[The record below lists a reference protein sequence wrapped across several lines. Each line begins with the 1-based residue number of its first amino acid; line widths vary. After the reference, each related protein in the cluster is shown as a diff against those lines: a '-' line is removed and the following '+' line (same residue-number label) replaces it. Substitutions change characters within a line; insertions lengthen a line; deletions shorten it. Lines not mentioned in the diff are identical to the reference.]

1 MDKLKEFSETNGF
14 NGYFRTSA
22 KTGQNVSE
30 SMEFIIHLSYLNKPP
45 ICLFI
50 TLMAIKEII
59 SKLEEMSLKGNEGMN
74 ERQSVALDP
83 DKHNKGMDQKRKKE
97 GCCS

>member
-30 SMEFIIHLSYLNKPP
+30 SMEFII
-45 ICLFI
+45 
-50 TLMAIKEII
+50 KEII

-83 DKHNKGMDQKRKKE
+83 SKHNKGMDQKRKKE

>member
-30 SMEFIIHLSYLNKPP
+30 SMEFII
-45 ICLFI
+45 
-50 TLMAIKEII
+50 KEII

-74 ERQSVALDP
+74 ERLP
-83 DKHNKGMDQKRKKE
+83 FYGENYML
-97 GCCS
+97 